1 MLDSKKK
8 KKKERCWSFCILSQC
23 VNICQIVWEVPENY
37 QTNPF
42 CPGILPWMENIPLIP
57 LHRLVSTTDFYT
69 IPNARST
76 VKLYSRIPYEIT
88 TRLSWCFY
96 LFYLYAVLVPSFLS
110 KCRGSREKNS
120 SVDLMWLIFI
130 AFSTACLIPQPLIWL
145 KNNFWKE
152 S

>member
-1 MLDSKKK
+1 MD
-8 KKKERCWSFCILSQC
+8 
-23 VNICQIVWEVPENY
+23 
-37 QTNPF
+37 
-42 CPGILPWMENIPLIP
+42 NIPLIP

-69 IPNARST
+69 IPNARSI
-76 VKLYSRIPYEIT
+76 VKLYSRIPYEII
-88 TRLSWCFY
+88 TRLPWCFY

-130 AFSTACLIPQPLIWL
+130 AFPTAFLITQPLIWL

-152 S
+152 SSQRHQALRKLSLIPLISLPHLEVRLFNSDFWTSSLLAFVLLLSAKL